1 MSQSEQKVVQYLN
14 EAHATEVGLVR
25 VLQSQIAITPRGT
38 YRAGLEEHLR
48 ETRTHAEVLQTRLS
62 ELGSA
67 GNPLLAGIGFME
79 SALSQTLALWKAP
92 LDLMRGASGEEKV
105 LKNAKDTC
113 ATEALEIATYTALE
127 HLANAVGDETTAKLA
142 ASIRADEEQM
152 LDRVVRELPKLAR
165 AVVRS
170 EVDGKPSGDIAETG
184 AADAVRESGAETE
197 RVARRATAGAK
208 RTARQAGRVPAAAWA
223 EGQLKGVTASADDL
237 AIAGYDELTA
247 DEIVAKLAE
256 LSQIELAKVDAYERK
271 HDDRSTIRTRISALR
286 GDEPWPGY
294 EKLTAAEIVAKLPE
308 LSQIELAK
316 VDAYERKHD
325 NRSTVLTR
333 ITALQGDEPWAG
345 YDELTVDE
353 IGGKLPELS
362 QIELA
367 KVDAYERK
375 HDNRSTIL
383 TRITALQGDEPWAGY
398 DELTVDEIRAAVG
411 DTDDDERASAVR
423 VYERAH
429 KNRAG
434 VQDAVQ
440 RELANA

>member
-14 EAHATEVGLVR
+14 EAHASEVASVR
-25 VLQSQIAITPRGT
+25 VLQSQIAMTPRGSH
-38 YRAGLEEHLR
+38 RAGLEKHLR
-48 ETRTHAEVLQTRLS
+48 ETRSHVERVQTRLS

-142 ASIRADEEQM
+142 ASIRADEERM
-152 LDRVVRELPKLAR
+152 LDRVVRELPKLAH
-165 AVVRS
+165 AVVGS
-170 EVDGKPSGDIAETG
+170 EVDGKPSDDVAEAG
-184 AADAVRESGAETE
+184 AADAVRESGAQTE

-208 RTARQAGRVPAAAWA
+208 RRARQAGKVPAAAWA
-223 EGQLKGVTASADDL
+223 EGQVKGVTASADDL

-247 DEIVAKLAE
+247 AEIVAKLPE
-256 LSQIELAKVDAYERK
+256 LSQIDLATVDAYERK
-271 HDDRSTIRTRISALR
+271 HEDRSTIRTRISALR

-294 EKLTAAEIVAKLPE
+294 
-308 LSQIELAK
+308 
-316 VDAYERKHD
+316 
-325 NRSTVLTR
+325 
-333 ITALQGDEPWAG
+333 
-345 YDELTVDE
+345 DELTVDE
-353 IGGKLPELS
+353 IHSAIGE
-362 QIELA
+362 A
-367 KVDAYERK
+367 D
-375 HDNRSTIL
+375 
-383 TRITALQGDEPWAGY
+383 DE
-398 DELTVDEIRAAVG
+398 
-411 DTDDDERASAVR
+411 ERASAVR
-423 VYERAH
+423 DYERAH

-440 RELANA
+440 REPANA